1 MRSVTAEATKNEELN
16 VSSMYSAL
24 RTGWFVSK
32 KAASSAAVTIKSK
45 YSI

>member
-1 MRSVTAEATKNEELN
+1 MRSVTAEVTRNEELN
-16 VSSMYSAL
+16 VSSTHSAL
-24 RTGWFVSK
+24 GTGWFVSK